1 MLLHGFPNY
10 AEVVVDKTLRRD
22 SLLELDTDIA
32 QLLCCHKERREE
44 HFVHAAFFLLL
55 DNFLK
60 YMTGSWWLDQREW
73 TRPVAKLLCIGGQGI
88 YFVTTVCREWVL
100 NSEWKNTDKR

>member
-44 HFVHAAFFLLL
+44 HFVHAAFFS
-55 DNFLK
+55 FWI
-60 YMTGSWWLDQREW
+60 TFS
-73 TRPVAKLLCIGGQGI
+73 
-88 YFVTTVCREWVL
+88 
-100 NSEWKNTDKR
+100 NT